1 MERLCKLMQ
10 IPVFFSLLVIFLL
23 WFTFKIKKNGKQGE
37 ELSDQFWRQ
46 ETKANLTRK
55 KDISN
60 LNFISVPVNELPFE
74 ETSDPTLKRIQDK
87 VMRMSEKKMV
97 NFSGITNTALKL
109 EYGTA
114 NIDALSAY
122 DENYTTLIR
131 TLTDWSNYLY
141 EHDKVAEAKQILE
154 FCIECGTDI
163 TNNYLLLAKIY
174 QNENQS
180 SRINDL
186 IESADKINSFVKD
199 SIIEKLNAMIE

>member
-1 MERLCKLMQ
+1 MQ